1 VPSSSGWTVET
12 PNEGVDAEILAMPVD
27 FRVSLTGM
35 AERIEAIGLERMRAP
50 HVKHLRAS
58 CGRCG

>member
-1 VPSSSGWTVET
+1 
-12 PNEGVDAEILAMPVD
+12 
-27 FRVSLTGM
+27 LTGM
-35 AERIEAIGLERMRAP
+35 AERIEAIGLERMRAL